1 MSKDKSN
8 KQLTFREA
16 VAATPDVSNGYHEGL
31 SALGRYTTKI
41 SVPDLT
47 KIDGSLDID
56 ATTRELYPNDCRWD
70 YALGYDG
77 EVFYI
82 EIHSAITSEV
92 TKMLKKLE
100 WLKTWLPS
108 KAPEINKLTAK
119 KKKAVAWVQT
129 SYFDIPK
136 HTPQYRM
143 IVQKKILP
151 MAMWDYSQL

>member
-8 KQLTFREA
+8 NQLTFREA
-16 VAATPDVSNGYHEGL
+16 VAATPEVCNGYHEGL
-31 SALGRYTTKI
+31 TALGRYTAKI
-41 SVPDLT
+41 RVPDLT
-47 KIDGSLDID
+47 KIDGSLNID

-77 EVFYI
+77 EVYYI

-92 TKMLKKLE
+92 SKMLKKLD
-100 WLKTWLPS
+100 WLKTWLSS

-119 KKKAVAWVQT
+119 KKAIAWVQ
-129 SYFDIPK
+129 SSNFDIPK

-143 IVQKKILP
+143 IVQKKIFP
-151 MAMWDYSQL
+151 MAIWDFSQL